1 MDLIAA
7 EISTSIICAWRR
19 SQTVSALPRLQTEG
33 FPNGR
38 DCHFMLC
45 QLNESDW
52 YNVFAHQTRCIF
64 QSCQTNW
71 TGDVANVS
79 IRATLYF
86 SLEPWLIDSFDS
98 RTSSIVLF
106 IYLFSY
112 LCLSVPVC
120 VRDGCTQRDG
130 WLTDIEA
137 DKKKIVEE
145 MWNDNCNACFLSSH
159 KGGKETDV
167 TGVGLKPVQS

>member
-1 MDLIAA
+1 MELLLISA

-19 SQTVSALPRLQTEG
+19 FQTVSALPCLQTEG

-52 YNVFAHQTRCIF
+52 YNVFAHQTRCVF

-79 IRATLYF
+79 IRAALYF
-86 SLEPWLIDSFDS
+86 SLKPWLIDIFDS
-98 RTSSIVLF
+98 RTSSIVIYLF
-106 IYLFSY
+106 IYL
-112 LCLSVPVC
+112 CVC
-120 VRDGCTQRDG
+120 VCVSIWARTHFFFLYSEMGG
-130 WLTDIEA
+130 WWTLKQI
-137 DKKKIVEE
+137 KK
-145 MWNDNCNACFLSSH
+145 
-159 KGGKETDV
+159 
-167 TGVGLKPVQS
+167 Q